1 MARKI
6 FWKTPKLFK
15 ADPEKVY
22 EELQTLD
29 EITPDSVLELARNEN
44 SVLHNEIDW
53 NDRTA
58 AEKWR
63 KQQARLIVCN
73 LVVKVE
79 ERKEEEPVTV
89 RLFHNIDSDKGKT
102 YEPITVIV
110 KDEDKYKNLLDQA
123 KRELH
128 SFQVKY
134 HSLKELEPVFKA
146 INEL

>member
-29 EITPDSVLELARNEN
+29 EITPDSVLELARDEN

-53 NDRTA
+53 NDKTA

-63 KQQARLIVCN
+63 KQQARQILCY
-73 LVVKVE
+73 LVI
-79 ERKEEEPVTV
+79 KEEAPEENAVPLRV
-89 RLFHNIDSDKGKT
+89 F
-102 YEPITVIV
+102 
-110 KDEDKYKNLLDQA
+110 YKNDIG
-123 KRELH
+123 
-128 SFQVKY
+128 S
-134 HSLKELEPVFKA
+134 
-146 INEL
+146 